1 MDDHDGRN
9 APDLTIRPADRSD
22 AEAIT
27 QIYIASWNV
36 GFRGLMLQRQV
47 DAALVA
53 RWEQDLLA
61 PLSRRW
67 WVAEV
72 AGVIVGFA
80 GIGPSRDP
88 IDPEIGELD
97 TIAVDPSMWRR
108 GVGRALFSKVFHALV
123 ADGYRE
129 AVIWTLA
136 GYLQGQRF
144 YEAMGW
150 RLDGASRDEGRQVRY
165 HRSLV

>member
-1 MDDHDGRN
+1 MDDHARGN
-9 APDLTIRPADRSD
+9 VPDLTIRPVERSD

-27 QIYIASWNV
+27 HIYIASWNA
-36 GFRGLMLQRQV
+36 GFHGLMSQRQV

-61 PLSRRW
+61 PLPRRW
-67 WVAEV
+67 WVAEG
-72 AGVIVGFA
+72 ACVIVGFA

-88 IDPEIGELD
+88 IDPQIGELD
-97 TIAVDPSMWRR
+97 TIAIDPRMWRR
-108 GVGRALFSKVFHALV
+108 GVGRAPFSRAFHALV

-136 GYLQGQRF
+136 GYPQGQRF

-150 RLDGASRDEGRQVRY
+150 R
-165 HRSLV
+165 